1 MPFTD
6 NDTKYQFIRFKDGKE
21 LFAMA
26 RDLGDTVE
34 LHFPMNIQLQPAV
47 TGGVLVHLGPHIPF
61 TTDDYVTV
69 DSDSILYRTSISEQ
83 FIDFYDEACTAWLDV
98 RDNNKVEIKTSKQ
111 VFKEQQD
118 QIGEF
123 VKRKFE
129 QADFREELDQMIE
142 EFEEE
147 KYRLNLEEELP
158 DPDETIH

>member
-69 DSDSILYRTSISEQ
+69 DADSILYRTSISEQ

-118 QIGEF
+118 QIQEL